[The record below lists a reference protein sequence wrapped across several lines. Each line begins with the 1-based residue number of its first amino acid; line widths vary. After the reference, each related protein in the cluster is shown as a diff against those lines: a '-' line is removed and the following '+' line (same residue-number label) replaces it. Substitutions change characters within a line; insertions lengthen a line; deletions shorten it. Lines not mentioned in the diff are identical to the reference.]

1 MFVRSMVRVFLGLL
15 GCLCVC
21 SYVFVWISVCMSVCL
36 PVWLSVCARVCLFAC
51 TYTHLLARLGNIC
64 MPVRTSCCT
73 CMRNISSDS
82 HMILQVAS
90 PTQCSLDFVDSFT
103 LPGVAL
109 EGQVL
114 SSCSSTDLMAKR
126 SEIFR
131 SYLSSAIKPVLNN
144 LGGHLNL
151 DHSIDFLN

>member
-36 PVWLSVCARVCLFAC
+36 SVWLSVCACVCLMAC
-51 TYTHLLARLGNIC
+51 PYTHLLARLGHIC
-64 MPVRTSCCT
+64 LSVRTSCCT

-114 SSCSSTDLMAKR
+114 SSCSSCGKQLCLR
-126 SEIFR
+126 SGHPQ
-131 SYLSSAIKPVLNN
+131 SAAHDQVCQHF
-144 LGGHLNL
+144 LGCC
-151 DHSIDFLN
+151 